1 MNPSADNEPYNKCG
15 SYIFQKSGVY
25 YFVRRVPTDLAR
37 HHTTRRI
44 SFSLRTRSAAAAKRQ
59 AQEIAAKLDRQW
71 HDLRMS
77 DDTIV
82 SRYLRKIPQSSE
94 TIPQSVGISG
104 VGGASR

>member
-1 MNPSADNEPYNKCG
+1 MNPLPYNEPYNNSG
-15 SYIFQKSGVY
+15 SFLFRKSGVY

-44 SFSLRTRSAAAAKRQ
+44 SFSLRTRSAAVAKRQ
-59 AQEIAAKLDRQW
+59 AYEIAAKLDRHW

-77 DDTIV
+77 DDNLL
-82 SRYLRKIPQSSE
+82 SRYQRKITPSSD
-94 TIPQSVGISG
+94 TITQSVGISG